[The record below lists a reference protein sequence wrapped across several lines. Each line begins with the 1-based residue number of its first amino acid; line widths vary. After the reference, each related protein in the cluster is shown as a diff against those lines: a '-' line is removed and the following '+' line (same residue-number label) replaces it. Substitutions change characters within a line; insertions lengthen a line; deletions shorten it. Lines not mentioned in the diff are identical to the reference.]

1 MVSIVHELQT
11 EHCGMQDLTFAMD

>member
-1 MVSIVHELQT
+1 MVSIVLELQT